1 MSQSLY
7 KKLGKTTS
15 LSIYAVVLM
24 FISCAGKAS
33 TFLECTSKDIKTCV
47 KEVSKGEVVKGL
59 ATKNGKKYIKL
70 DFQIFND
77 EKGTL
82 KNDKD

>member
-1 MSQSLY
+1 
-7 KKLGKTTS
+7 
-15 LSIYAVVLM
+15 M

-33 TFLECTSKDIKTCV
+33 TFLECASKDIKTCT

>member
-47 KEVSKGEVVKGL
+47 KEVSRGEMIKGL
-59 ATKNGKKYIKL
+59 ATKNGKKYLKL
-70 DFQIFND
+70 DFQIFNE
-77 EKGTL
+77 EKGTP
-82 KNDKD
+82 KNDK